1 VTRVN
6 GITPA
11 GAANRPK
18 TTATRPGPGF
28 SVESEDAAPSVEA
41 KQPTQGV
48 ALSGMLALQE
58 TETETVQDRT
68 ARRHGIALLETLSQL
83 QKTLLSPQGSAETE
97 IETLALL
104 ANEMPHAAN
113 PGLAAALADIRLRA
127 KIELL
132 RRGIEII

>member
-1 VTRVN
+1 MTRVN
-6 GITPA
+6 GISAA

-18 TTATRPGPGF
+18 KTATRLGPGF
-28 SVESEDAAPSVEA
+28 SVESDEAAPPVQA
-41 KQPTQGV
+41 NQPAQGV

-58 TETETVQDRT
+58 AETETVQDRT

-83 QKTLLSPQGSAETE
+83 QKILLSAQSNAATE
-97 IETLALL
+97 IESLALL
-104 ANEMPHAAN
+104 THEMPQAAN

-132 RRGIEII
+132 RWGIEIN

>member
-1 VTRVN
+1 VNRVN
-6 GITPA
+6 GVTAA

-18 TTATRPGPGF
+18 RTATRLGPGF
-28 SVESEDAAPSVEA
+28 SVESEDSAPPVQA
-41 KQPTQGV
+41 NPPVQGV

-58 TETETVQDRT
+58 TETETVQDKT

-83 QKTLLSPQGSAETE
+83 QKTLLSPQGNAETE

-104 ANEMPHAAN
+104 VNELPQAAN
-113 PGLAAALADIRLRA
+113 PGLAAALADVRLRA

-132 RRGIEII
+132 RRGIEIT

>member
-1 VTRVN
+1 MNRIN
-6 GITPA
+6 GITAA

-28 SVESEDAAPSVEA
+28 SVESGDPAPSVEA
-41 KQPTQGV
+41 NPPAQGV

-58 TETETVQDRT
+58 TETETVQDKT

-83 QKTLLSPQGSAETE
+83 QKTLLSPWANAQTE
-97 IETLALL
+97 IETLASL
-104 ANEMPHAAN
+104 ANEMPQAAS

-132 RRGIEII
+132 RRGIEIT